1 MKLKKAIVIGSGI
14 GGIATALRLKS
25 MNYDVTVF
33 ENNNFP
39 GGKLTSFNLGPY
51 RFDAGPSLLTM
62 PHFIDELFVLFDENP
77 RDYFNYK
84 KKEISCKYFWDD
96 GVMLN
101 AYSEKSKFI
110 NEINKTLGVNKSIV
124 SAYLLKAKRKYDLT
138 KTMFLEQSLHKLKTY
153 FSKDLLIGI
162 FNVFSFQINKTL
174 NQVNVSELKEPHLVQ
189 LFNRFATYN
198 GSSPYKTPG
207 MMTLVQHLEQEYGT
221 YVSDKGM
228 NNITKS
234 LYDLAVRQGVKFKFE
249 NFVSKILVNNKKA
262 VGVMVGEK
270 SYNSDIVVSN
280 MDIVPTYRSLL
291 KNHYHPK
298 KTLNQERSSSAL
310 IFYWGIK
317 KEFKNLDLHNI
328 FFSKDYKK
336 EFQSIFEDNTIS
348 TDPTV
353 YVNITSKDVK
363 GDAPNNHENWFVMI
377 NSPNDSGQ
385 DWDSMIND
393 VKSNVLKKINKL
405 LNINLEDFIEY
416 EKIYT
421 PRTIQANT
429 QSYMGSLYGS
439 SSNNLMSAF
448 LRHPNFSK
456 EILNLYFCGGS
467 VHPGGGIPLCL
478 LSAKIV
484 SQLIKK

>member
-1 MKLKKAIVIGSGI
+1 MKKAIVIGSGI

-39 GGKLTSFNLGPY
+39 GGKLTSFDLGPY

-62 PHFIDELFVLFDENP
+62 PHFIDELFVLFNENP
-77 RDYFNYK
+77 RDHFNYK

-96 GVMLN
+96 GVKLN

-110 NEINKTLGVNKSIV
+110 NEI
-124 SAYLLKAKRKYDLT
+124 
-138 KTMFLEQSLHKLKTY
+138 
-153 FSKDLLIGI
+153 
-162 FNVFSFQINKTL
+162 
-174 NQVNVSELKEPHLVQ
+174 
-189 LFNRFATYN
+189 NRFATYN

-234 LYDLAVRQGVKFKFE
+234 LYDLATRQGVKFKFE
-249 NFVSKILVNNKKA
+249 SYVSKILVNNKKA

-270 SYNSDIVVSN
+270 SYNSEIVVSN
-280 MDIVPTYRSLL
+280 MDIVPTYRNLL
-291 KNHYHPK
+291 KNHYQPE

-328 FFSKDYKK
+328 FFSTDYKK

-348 TDPTV
+348 SDPTV

-363 GDAPNNHENWFVMI
+363 GDAPDNCENWFVMI

-385 DWDSMIND
+385 DWDSMIDD
-393 VKSNVLKKINKL
+393 VKSTILKKINKL
-405 LNINLEDFIEY
+405 LKINLEDFIEH
-416 EKIYT
+416 EKVYT
-421 PRTIQANT
+421 PKTIQANT
-429 QSYMGSLYGS
+429 QSHMGSLYGS

-448 LRHPNFSK
+448 LRHPNFSN

-484 SQLIKK
+484 SQLIKNK

>member
-1 MKLKKAIVIGSGI
+1 MKKAIIIGSGI
-14 GGIATALRLKS
+14 GGIATALRLRS

-33 ENNNFP
+33 ENNNYP
-39 GGKLTSFNLGPY
+39 GGKLASFDLGPY

-62 PHFIDELFVLFDENP
+62 PHFIDELFDLFNENP

-84 KKEISCKYFWDD
+84 KKDISCKYFWDD
-96 GVMLN
+96 GTKLN

-110 NEINKTLGVNKSIV
+110 NEINKVLGVKESTI
-124 SAYLLKAKRKYDLT
+124 STYLLNAKRKYDLT
-138 KTMFLEQSLHKLKTY
+138 KSMFLEQSLHKLKTY
-153 FSKDLLIGI
+153 LSKDLLIGLC
-162 FNVFSFQINKTL
+162 NVFSFQINKTL
-174 NQVNVSELKEPHLVQ
+174 NQVNELELKEPHLVQ

-234 LYDLAVRQGVKFKFE
+234 LYDLALRQGIDFKF
-249 NFVSKILVNNKKA
+249 NSFVSQILISGKRA
-262 VGVMVGEK
+262 IGVSVGEE
-270 SYNSDIVVSN
+270 SYSSDIVVSN
-280 MDIVPTYRSLL
+280 MDIVPTYRNLL
-291 KNHYHPK
+291 KNHYQPE
-298 KTLNQERSSSAL
+298 KTLSQERSSSAL
-310 IFYWGIK
+310 IFYWGIN

-328 FFSKDYKK
+328 FFSNDYKK
-336 EFQSIFEDNTIS
+336 EFQSIFEKKSIFS
-348 TDPTV
+348 DPTV
-353 YVNITSKDVK
+353 YINITSKDVK
-363 GDAPNNHENWFVMI
+363 GDAPDNCENWFVMI

-385 DWDSMIND
+385 DWDNMID
-393 VKSNVLKKINKL
+393 EVKNNILKKINRL
-405 LNINLEDFIEY
+405 LNIELEDYIEY
-416 EKIYT
+416 EKVYT
-421 PRTIQANT
+421 PKTIESNT

-448 LRHPNFSK
+448 LRHPNFSNK
-456 EILNLYFCGGS
+456 ILNLYFCGGS

-484 SQLIKK
+484 SQLIKNK

>member
-1 MKLKKAIVIGSGI
+1 MKKAIIIGSGI
-14 GGIATALRLKS
+14 GGIATALRLRS

-33 ENNNFP
+33 ENNNYP
-39 GGKLTSFNLGPY
+39 GGKLASFDLGPY

-62 PHFIDELFVLFDENP
+62 PHFIDELFVLFNENP

-84 KKEISCKYFWDD
+84 KKDISCKYFWDD
-96 GVMLN
+96 GTKLN

-110 NEINKTLGVNKSIV
+110 NEINKVLGVKESTV
-124 SAYLLKAKRKYDLT
+124 STYLLKAKRKYDLT
-138 KTMFLEQSLHKLKTY
+138 KSMFLEQSLHKLKTY
-153 FSKDLLIGI
+153 LSKDLLIGL

-174 NQVNVSELKEPHLVQ
+174 NQVNELELKEPHLVQ

-234 LYDLAVRQGVKFKFE
+234 LYDLALRQGIDFKF
-249 NFVSKILVNNKKA
+249 NSFVSQLLVSGKRA
-262 VGVMVGEK
+262 IGVSVGEE
-270 SYNSDIVVSN
+270 SYSSDIVVSN
-280 MDIVPTYRSLL
+280 MDIVPTYRNLL
-291 KNHYHPK
+291 KNHYQPE
-298 KTLNQERSSSAL
+298 KTLSQERSSSAL
-310 IFYWGIK
+310 IFYWGIN

-328 FFSKDYKK
+328 FFSNDYKK
-336 EFQSIFEDNTIS
+336 EFQSIFEKKSIFS
-348 TDPTV
+348 DPTV
-353 YVNITSKDVK
+353 YINITSKDVK
-363 GDAPNNHENWFVMI
+363 GDAPDNCENWFVMI

-385 DWDSMIND
+385 DWDNMID
-393 VKSNVLKKINKL
+393 EVKSNILKKINRL
-405 LNINLEDFIEY
+405 LNIDLEDYIEY
-416 EKIYT
+416 EKVYT
-421 PRTIQANT
+421 PKTIESNT

-448 LRHPNFSK
+448 LRHPNFSNK
-456 EILNLYFCGGS
+456 ILNLYFCGGS

-484 SQLIKK
+484 SQLIKNK

>member
-1 MKLKKAIVIGSGI
+1 MKKAIIIGSGI
-14 GGIATALRLKS
+14 GGIATALRLRS

-33 ENNNFP
+33 ENNNYP
-39 GGKLTSFNLGPY
+39 GGKLASFDLGPY

-62 PHFIDELFVLFDENP
+62 PHFIDELFDLFNENP

-84 KKEISCKYFWDD
+84 KKDISCRYFWDD
-96 GVMLN
+96 GTKLN

-110 NEINKTLGVNKSIV
+110 NEINKVLGVKESTV
-124 SAYLLKAKRKYDLT
+124 STYLLKAKKKYDLT
-138 KTMFLEQSLHKLKTY
+138 KRMFLEQSLHKLKTY
-153 FSKDLLIGI
+153 LSKDLLIGLC
-162 FNVFSFQINKTL
+162 NVFSFQINKTL
-174 NQVNVSELKEPHLVQ
+174 NQVNELELKEPHLVQ

-234 LYDLAVRQGVKFKFE
+234 LYDLALRQGIDFKF
-249 NFVSKILVNNKKA
+249 NSFVSQILVSGKRA
-262 VGVMVGEK
+262 IGVSVGEE
-270 SYNSDIVVSN
+270 SYSSDIVVSN
-280 MDIVPTYRSLL
+280 MDIVPTYRNLL
-291 KNHYHPK
+291 KNHYQPE
-298 KTLNQERSSSAL
+298 KTLSQERSSSAL
-310 IFYWGIK
+310 IFYWGIN

-328 FFSKDYKK
+328 FFSNDYKK
-336 EFQSIFEDNTIS
+336 EFQSIFEKKSIFS
-348 TDPTV
+348 DPTV
-353 YVNITSKDVK
+353 YINITSKDVK
-363 GDAPNNHENWFVMI
+363 GDAPDNCENWFVMI

-385 DWDSMIND
+385 DWDNMID
-393 VKSNVLKKINKL
+393 EVKSNILKKINRL
-405 LNINLEDFIEY
+405 LNIDLEDYIEY
-416 EKIYT
+416 EKVYT
-421 PRTIQANT
+421 PKTIESNT

-448 LRHPNFSK
+448 LRHPNFSNK
-456 EILNLYFCGGS
+456 ILNLYFCGGS

-484 SQLIKK
+484 SQLIKNK

>member
-1 MKLKKAIVIGSGI
+1 MKKAIVIGSGI

-39 GGKLTSFNLGPY
+39 GGKLTSFDLGPY

-62 PHFIDELFVLFDENP
+62 PHFIDELFVLFNENP
-77 RDYFNYK
+77 RDHFNYK

-96 GVMLN
+96 GVKLN

-110 NEINKTLGVNKSIV
+110 NEINQTLGVKESIV
-124 SAYLLKAKRKYDLT
+124 STYLLKAKRKYDLT
-138 KTMFLEQSLHKLKTY
+138 KSMFLEQSLHKLKTY
-153 FSKDLLIGI
+153 FSKDLLIGL

-174 NQVNVSELKEPHLVQ
+174 NQVNESELKEPHLVQ

-234 LYDLAVRQGVKFKFE
+234 LYDLAIRQGVKFKFE
-249 NFVSKILVNNKKA
+249 SYVSKILVNNKKA

-270 SYNSDIVVSN
+270 SYNSEIVVSN

-348 TDPTV
+348 SDPTV

-363 GDAPNNHENWFVMI
+363 GDAPDNCENWFVMI

-405 LNINLEDFIEY
+405 LNINLEDFIEH

-421 PRTIQANT
+421 PKTIQANT

-448 LRHPNFSK
+448 LRHPNFSN

-484 SQLIKK
+484 SQLIKNK

>member
-1 MKLKKAIVIGSGI
+1 MKKAIIIGSGI
-14 GGIATALRLKS
+14 GGIATALRLRS

-33 ENNNFP
+33 ENNNYP
-39 GGKLTSFNLGPY
+39 GGKLASFDLGPY

-62 PHFIDELFVLFDENP
+62 PHFIDELFDLFNENP

-84 KKEISCKYFWDD
+84 KKDISCRYFWDD
-96 GVMLN
+96 GTKLN

-110 NEINKTLGVNKSIV
+110 NEINKVLGVKESTV
-124 SAYLLKAKRKYDLT
+124 STYLLKAKKKYDLT
-138 KTMFLEQSLHKLKTY
+138 KRMFLEQSLHKLKTY
-153 FSKDLLIGI
+153 LSKDLLIGLC
-162 FNVFSFQINKTL
+162 NVFSFQINKTL
-174 NQVNVSELKEPHLVQ
+174 NQVNELELKEPHLVQ

-234 LYDLAVRQGVKFKFE
+234 LYDLALRQGIDFKF
-249 NFVSKILVNNKKA
+249 NSFVSQILVSGKRA
-262 VGVMVGEK
+262 IGVSVGEE
-270 SYNSDIVVSN
+270 SYSSDIVVSN
-280 MDIVPTYRSLL
+280 MDIVPTYRNLL
-291 KNHYHPK
+291 KNHYQPE
-298 KTLNQERSSSAL
+298 KTLSQERSSSAL
-310 IFYWGIK
+310 IFYWGIN

-328 FFSKDYKK
+328 FFSNDYKK
-336 EFQSIFEDNTIS
+336 EFQSIFEKKSIFS
-348 TDPTV
+348 DPTV
-353 YVNITSKDVK
+353 YINITSKDVK
-363 GDAPNNHENWFVMI
+363 GDAPDNCENWFVMI

-385 DWDSMIND
+385 DWDNMID
-393 VKSNVLKKINKL
+393 EVKNNILKKINRL
-405 LNINLEDFIEY
+405 LNIELEDYIEY
-416 EKIYT
+416 EKVYT
-421 PRTIQANT
+421 PKTIESNT

-448 LRHPNFSK
+448 LRHPNFSNK
-456 EILNLYFCGGS
+456 ILNLYFCGGS

-484 SQLIKK
+484 SQLIKNK

>member
-1 MKLKKAIVIGSGI
+1 MKKAIIIGSGI
-14 GGIATALRLKS
+14 GGIATALRLRS

-33 ENNNFP
+33 ENNNYP
-39 GGKLTSFNLGPY
+39 GGKLASFDLGPY

-62 PHFIDELFVLFDENP
+62 PHFIDELFDLFNENP

-84 KKEISCKYFWDD
+84 KKDISCRYFWDD
-96 GVMLN
+96 GTKLN

-110 NEINKTLGVNKSIV
+110 NEINKVLGVKESTI
-124 SAYLLKAKRKYDLT
+124 STYLLNAKRKYDLT
-138 KTMFLEQSLHKLKTY
+138 KSMFLEQSLHKLKTY
-153 FSKDLLIGI
+153 LSKDLLIGLS
-162 FNVFSFQINKTL
+162 NVFSFQINKTL
-174 NQVNVSELKEPHLVQ
+174 NQVNELELKEPHLVQ

-234 LYDLAVRQGVKFKFE
+234 LYDLALRQGIDFKF
-249 NFVSKILVNNKKA
+249 NSFVSQILVSGKRA
-262 VGVMVGEK
+262 IGVSVGEE
-270 SYNSDIVVSN
+270 SYSSDIVVSN
-280 MDIVPTYRSLL
+280 MDIVPTYRNLL
-291 KNHYHPK
+291 KNHYQPE
-298 KTLNQERSSSAL
+298 KTLSQERSSSAL
-310 IFYWGIK
+310 IFYWGIN

-328 FFSKDYKK
+328 FFSNDYKK
-336 EFQSIFEDNTIS
+336 EFQSIFEKKSIFS
-348 TDPTV
+348 DPTV
-353 YVNITSKDVK
+353 YINITSKDVK
-363 GDAPNNHENWFVMI
+363 GDAPDNCENWFVMI

-385 DWDSMIND
+385 DWDNMID
-393 VKSNVLKKINKL
+393 EVKSNILKKINRL
-405 LNINLEDFIEY
+405 LNIELEDYIEY
-416 EKIYT
+416 EKVYT
-421 PRTIQANT
+421 PKTIESNT

-448 LRHPNFSK
+448 LRHPNFSNK
-456 EILNLYFCGGS
+456 ILNLYFCGGS

-484 SQLIKK
+484 SQLIKNK

>member
-1 MKLKKAIVIGSGI
+1 
-14 GGIATALRLKS
+14 
-25 MNYDVTVF
+25 
-33 ENNNFP
+33 
-39 GGKLTSFNLGPY
+39 
-51 RFDAGPSLLTM
+51 
-62 PHFIDELFVLFDENP
+62 
-77 RDYFNYK
+77 
-84 KKEISCKYFWDD
+84 
-96 GVMLN
+96 
-101 AYSEKSKFI
+101 
-110 NEINKTLGVNKSIV
+110 
-124 SAYLLKAKRKYDLT
+124 
-138 KTMFLEQSLHKLKTY
+138 
-153 FSKDLLIGI
+153 
-162 FNVFSFQINKTL
+162 
-174 NQVNVSELKEPHLVQ
+174 
-189 LFNRFATYN
+189 
-198 GSSPYKTPG
+198 
-207 MMTLVQHLEQEYGT
+207 
-221 YVSDKGM
+221 SDKGM

-270 SYNSDIVVSN
+270 SYNSEIVVSN

-456 EILNLYFCGGS
+456 DILNLYFCGGS

-484 SQLIKK
+484 SQLIKN

>member
-1 MKLKKAIVIGSGI
+1 MKKAIIIGSGI
-14 GGIATALRLKS
+14 GGIATALRLRS

-33 ENNNFP
+33 ENNNYP
-39 GGKLTSFNLGPY
+39 GGKLASFDLGPY

-62 PHFIDELFVLFDENP
+62 PHFIDELFDLFNENP

-84 KKEISCKYFWDD
+84 KKDISCKYFWDD
-96 GVMLN
+96 GTKLN

-110 NEINKTLGVNKSIV
+110 NEINKVLGVKESTI
-124 SAYLLKAKRKYDLT
+124 STYLLNAKRKYDLT
-138 KTMFLEQSLHKLKTY
+138 KSMFLEQSLHKLKTY
-153 FSKDLLIGI
+153 LSKDLLIGLC
-162 FNVFSFQINKTL
+162 NVFSFQINKTL
-174 NQVNVSELKEPHLVQ
+174 NQVNELELKEPHLVQ

-234 LYDLAVRQGVKFKFE
+234 LYDLALRQGIDFKF
-249 NFVSKILVNNKKA
+249 NSFVSQILVSGKRA
-262 VGVMVGEK
+262 IGVSVGEE
-270 SYNSDIVVSN
+270 SYSSDIVVSN
-280 MDIVPTYRSLL
+280 MDIVPTYRNLL
-291 KNHYHPK
+291 KNHYQPE
-298 KTLNQERSSSAL
+298 KTLSQERSSSAL
-310 IFYWGIK
+310 IFYWGIN

-328 FFSKDYKK
+328 FFSNDYKK
-336 EFQSIFEDNTIS
+336 EFQSIFEKKSIFS
-348 TDPTV
+348 DPTV
-353 YVNITSKDVK
+353 YINITSKDVK
-363 GDAPNNHENWFVMI
+363 GDAPDNCENWFVMI

-385 DWDSMIND
+385 DWDNMID
-393 VKSNVLKKINKL
+393 EVKSNILKKINRL
-405 LNINLEDFIEY
+405 LNIELEDYIEY
-416 EKIYT
+416 EKVYT
-421 PRTIQANT
+421 PKTIESNT

-448 LRHPNFSK
+448 LRHPNFSNK
-456 EILNLYFCGGS
+456 ILNLYFCGGS

-484 SQLIKK
+484 SQLIKNK

>member
-1 MKLKKAIVIGSGI
+1 MKKAIIIGSGI
-14 GGIATALRLKS
+14 GGIATALRLRS

-33 ENNNFP
+33 ENNNYP
-39 GGKLTSFNLGPY
+39 GGKLASFDLGPY

-62 PHFIDELFVLFDENP
+62 PHFIDELFDLFNENP

-84 KKEISCKYFWDD
+84 KKDISCRYFWDD
-96 GVMLN
+96 GTKLN

-110 NEINKTLGVNKSIV
+110 NEINKVLGVKESTI
-124 SAYLLKAKRKYDLT
+124 STYLFNAKRKYDLT
-138 KTMFLEQSLHKLKTY
+138 KSMFLEQSLHKLKTY
-153 FSKDLLIGI
+153 LSKDLLIGLC
-162 FNVFSFQINKTL
+162 NVFSFQINKTL
-174 NQVNVSELKEPHLVQ
+174 NQVNELELKEPHLVQ

-234 LYDLAVRQGVKFKFE
+234 LYDLALRQGIDFKF
-249 NFVSKILVNNKKA
+249 NSFVSQILVSGKRA
-262 VGVMVGEK
+262 IGVSVGEE
-270 SYNSDIVVSN
+270 SYSSDIVVSN
-280 MDIVPTYRSLL
+280 MDIVPTYRNLL
-291 KNHYHPK
+291 KNHYQPE
-298 KTLNQERSSSAL
+298 KTLSQERSSSAL
-310 IFYWGIK
+310 IFYWGIN

-328 FFSKDYKK
+328 FFSNDYKK
-336 EFQSIFEDNTIS
+336 EFQSIFEKKSIFS
-348 TDPTV
+348 DPTV
-353 YVNITSKDVK
+353 YINITSKDVK
-363 GDAPNNHENWFVMI
+363 GDAPDNCENWFVMI

-385 DWDSMIND
+385 DWDNMID
-393 VKSNVLKKINKL
+393 EVKNNILKKINRL
-405 LNINLEDFIEY
+405 LNIELEDYIEY
-416 EKIYT
+416 EKVYT
-421 PRTIQANT
+421 PKTIESNT

-448 LRHPNFSK
+448 LRHPNFSNK
-456 EILNLYFCGGS
+456 ILNLYFCGGS

-484 SQLIKK
+484 SQLIKNK

>member
-1 MKLKKAIVIGSGI
+1 MKKAIIIGSGI
-14 GGIATALRLKS
+14 GGIATALRLRS

-33 ENNNFP
+33 ENNNYP
-39 GGKLTSFNLGPY
+39 GGKLASFDLGPY

-62 PHFIDELFVLFDENP
+62 PHFIDELFVLFNENP

-84 KKEISCKYFWDD
+84 KKDISCKYFWDD
-96 GVMLN
+96 GTKLN

-110 NEINKTLGVNKSIV
+110 NEINKVLGVKESTV
-124 SAYLLKAKRKYDLT
+124 STYLLKAKKKYDLT
-138 KTMFLEQSLHKLKTY
+138 KSMFLEQSLHKLKTY
-153 FSKDLLIGI
+153 LSKDLLIGL

-174 NQVNVSELKEPHLVQ
+174 NQVNELELKEPHLVQ

-234 LYDLAVRQGVKFKFE
+234 LYDLALRQGIDFKF
-249 NFVSKILVNNKKA
+249 NSFVSQILVSGKRA
-262 VGVMVGEK
+262 IGVSVGEE
-270 SYNSDIVVSN
+270 SYSSDIVVSN
-280 MDIVPTYRSLL
+280 MDIVPTYRNLL
-291 KNHYHPK
+291 KNHYQPE
-298 KTLNQERSSSAL
+298 KTLSQERSSSAL
-310 IFYWGIK
+310 IFYWGIN

-328 FFSKDYKK
+328 FFSNDYKK
-336 EFQSIFEDNTIS
+336 EFQSIFEKKSIFS
-348 TDPTV
+348 DPTV
-353 YVNITSKDVK
+353 YINITSKDVK
-363 GDAPNNHENWFVMI
+363 GDAPDNCENWFVMI

-385 DWDSMIND
+385 DWDNMID
-393 VKSNVLKKINKL
+393 EVKSNILKKINRL
-405 LNINLEDFIEY
+405 LNIDLEDYIEY
-416 EKIYT
+416 EKVYT
-421 PRTIQANT
+421 PKTIESNT

-448 LRHPNFSK
+448 LRHPNFSNK
-456 EILNLYFCGGS
+456 ILNLYFCGGS

-484 SQLIKK
+484 SQLIKNK

>member
-1 MKLKKAIVIGSGI
+1 MKKAIIIGSGI
-14 GGIATALRLKS
+14 GGIATALRLRS

-33 ENNNFP
+33 ENNNYP
-39 GGKLTSFNLGPY
+39 GGKLASFDLGPY

-62 PHFIDELFVLFDENP
+62 PHFIDELFDLFNENP

-84 KKEISCKYFWDD
+84 KKDISCRYFWDD
-96 GVMLN
+96 GTKLN

-110 NEINKTLGVNKSIV
+110 NEINKVLGVKESTI
-124 SAYLLKAKRKYDLT
+124 STYLLNAKRKYDLT
-138 KTMFLEQSLHKLKTY
+138 KSMFLEQSLHKLKTY
-153 FSKDLLIGI
+153 LSKDLLIGLS
-162 FNVFSFQINKTL
+162 NVFSFQINKTL
-174 NQVNVSELKEPHLVQ
+174 NQVNELELKEPHLVQ

-234 LYDLAVRQGVKFKFE
+234 LYDLALRQGIDFKF
-249 NFVSKILVNNKKA
+249 NSFVSQILVSGKRA
-262 VGVMVGEK
+262 IGVSVGEE
-270 SYNSDIVVSN
+270 SYSSDIVVSN
-280 MDIVPTYRSLL
+280 MDIVPTYRNLL
-291 KNHYHPK
+291 KNHYQPE
-298 KTLNQERSSSAL
+298 KTLSQERSSSAL
-310 IFYWGIK
+310 IFYWGIN

-328 FFSKDYKK
+328 FFSNDYKK
-336 EFQSIFEDNTIS
+336 EFQSIFEKKSIFS
-348 TDPTV
+348 DPTV
-353 YVNITSKDVK
+353 YINITSKDVK
-363 GDAPNNHENWFVMI
+363 GDAPDNCENWFVMI

-385 DWDSMIND
+385 DWDNMID
-393 VKSNVLKKINKL
+393 EVKNNILKKINRL
-405 LNINLEDFIEY
+405 LNIELEDYIEY
-416 EKIYT
+416 EKVYT
-421 PRTIQANT
+421 PKTIESNT

-448 LRHPNFSK
+448 LRHPNFSNK
-456 EILNLYFCGGS
+456 ILNLYFCGGS

-484 SQLIKK
+484 SQLIKNK

>member
-1 MKLKKAIVIGSGI
+1 MKKAIIIGSGI
-14 GGIATALRLKS
+14 GGIATALRLRS

-33 ENNNFP
+33 ENNNYP
-39 GGKLTSFNLGPY
+39 GGKLASFDLGPY

-62 PHFIDELFVLFDENP
+62 PHFIDELFDLFNENP

-84 KKEISCKYFWDD
+84 KKDISCKYFWDD
-96 GVMLN
+96 GTKLN

-110 NEINKTLGVNKSIV
+110 NEINKVLGVKESTI
-124 SAYLLKAKRKYDLT
+124 STYLLNAKRKYDLT
-138 KTMFLEQSLHKLKTY
+138 KSMFLEQSLHKLKTY
-153 FSKDLLIGI
+153 LSKDLLIGLC
-162 FNVFSFQINKTL
+162 NVFSFQINKTL
-174 NQVNVSELKEPHLVQ
+174 NQVNELELKEPHLVQ

-234 LYDLAVRQGVKFKFE
+234 LYDLALRQGIDFKF
-249 NFVSKILVNNKKA
+249 NSFVSQILVSGKRA
-262 VGVMVGEK
+262 IGVSVGEE
-270 SYNSDIVVSN
+270 SYSSDIVVSN
-280 MDIVPTYRSLL
+280 MDIVPTYRNLL
-291 KNHYHPK
+291 KNYYQPE
-298 KTLNQERSSSAL
+298 KTLSQERSSSAL
-310 IFYWGIK
+310 IFYWGIN

-328 FFSKDYKK
+328 FFSNDYKK
-336 EFQSIFEDNTIS
+336 EFQSIFEKKSIFS
-348 TDPTV
+348 DPTV
-353 YVNITSKDVK
+353 YINITSKDVK
-363 GDAPNNHENWFVMI
+363 GDAPDNCENWFVMI

-385 DWDSMIND
+385 DWDNMID
-393 VKSNVLKKINKL
+393 EVKNNILKKINRL
-405 LNINLEDFIEY
+405 LNIELEDYIEY
-416 EKIYT
+416 EKVYT
-421 PRTIQANT
+421 PKTIESNT

-448 LRHPNFSK
+448 LRHPNFSNK
-456 EILNLYFCGGS
+456 ILNLYFCGGS

-484 SQLIKK
+484 SQLIKNK

>member
-1 MKLKKAIVIGSGI
+1 MKKAIIIGSGI
-14 GGIATALRLKS
+14 GGIATALRLRS

-33 ENNNFP
+33 ENNNYP
-39 GGKLTSFNLGPY
+39 GGKLASFDLGPY

-62 PHFIDELFVLFDENP
+62 PHFIDELFDLFNENP

-84 KKEISCKYFWDD
+84 KKDISCRYFWDD
-96 GVMLN
+96 GTKLN

-110 NEINKTLGVNKSIV
+110 NEINKVLGVKESTI
-124 SAYLLKAKRKYDLT
+124 STYLLNAKRKYDLT
-138 KTMFLEQSLHKLKTY
+138 KSMFLEQSLHKLKTY
-153 FSKDLLIGI
+153 LSKDLLIGLY
-162 FNVFSFQINKTL
+162 NVFSFQINKTL
-174 NQVNVSELKEPHLVQ
+174 NQVNELELKEPHLVQ

-234 LYDLAVRQGVKFKFE
+234 LYDLALRQGIDFKF
-249 NFVSKILVNNKKA
+249 NSFVSQILVSGKRA
-262 VGVMVGEK
+262 IGVSVGEE
-270 SYNSDIVVSN
+270 SYSSDIVVSN
-280 MDIVPTYRSLL
+280 MDIVPTYRNLL
-291 KNHYHPK
+291 KNHYQPE
-298 KTLNQERSSSAL
+298 KTLSQERSSSAL
-310 IFYWGIK
+310 IFYWGIN

-328 FFSKDYKK
+328 FFSNDYKK
-336 EFQSIFEDNTIS
+336 EFQSIFEKKSIFS
-348 TDPTV
+348 DPTV
-353 YVNITSKDVK
+353 YINITSKDVK
-363 GDAPNNHENWFVMI
+363 GDAPDNCENWFVMI

-385 DWDSMIND
+385 DWDNMID
-393 VKSNVLKKINKL
+393 EVKSNILKKINRL
-405 LNINLEDFIEY
+405 LNIELEDYIEY
-416 EKIYT
+416 EKVYT
-421 PRTIQANT
+421 PKTIESNT

-448 LRHPNFSK
+448 LRHPNFSNK
-456 EILNLYFCGGS
+456 ILNLYFCGGS

-484 SQLIKK
+484 SQLIKNK

>member
-1 MKLKKAIVIGSGI
+1 MKKAIIIGSGI
-14 GGIATALRLKS
+14 GGIATALRLRS
-25 MNYDVTVF
+25 MNYNVTVF
-33 ENNNFP
+33 ENNNYP
-39 GGKLTSFNLGPY
+39 GGKLASFDLGPY

-62 PHFIDELFVLFDENP
+62 PHFIDELFILFNENP

-84 KKEISCKYFWDD
+84 KKDISCKYFWDD
-96 GVMLN
+96 GTKLN

-110 NEINKTLGVNKSIV
+110 NEINKVLGVKESTV
-124 SAYLLKAKRKYDLT
+124 STYLLKAKRKYDLT
-138 KTMFLEQSLHKLKTY
+138 KSMFLEQSLHKLKTY
-153 FSKDLLIGI
+153 LSKDLLIGL

-174 NQVNVSELKEPHLVQ
+174 NQVNELELKEPHLVQ

-234 LYDLAVRQGVKFKFE
+234 LYDLALRQGIDFKF
-249 NFVSKILVNNKKA
+249 NSFVSQILISGKRA
-262 VGVMVGEK
+262 IGVSVGEE
-270 SYNSDIVVSN
+270 SYSSDIVVSN
-280 MDIVPTYRSLL
+280 MDIVPTYRNLL
-291 KNHYHPK
+291 KNHYQPE
-298 KTLNQERSSSAL
+298 KTLSQERSSSAL
-310 IFYWGIK
+310 IFYWGIN

-328 FFSKDYKK
+328 FFSNDYKK
-336 EFQSIFEDNTIS
+336 EFQSIFEKKSIFS
-348 TDPTV
+348 DPTV
-353 YVNITSKDVK
+353 YINITSKDVK
-363 GDAPNNHENWFVMI
+363 GDAPDNCENWFVMI

-385 DWDSMIND
+385 DWDNMIEE
-393 VKSNVLKKINKL
+393 VKSNILKKINRL
-405 LNINLEDFIEY
+405 LNIELEDYIEY
-416 EKIYT
+416 EKVYT
-421 PRTIQANT
+421 PKTIESNT

-448 LRHPNFSK
+448 LRHPNFSNK
-456 EILNLYFCGGS
+456 ILNLYFCGGS

-484 SQLIKK
+484 SQLIKNK

>member
-1 MKLKKAIVIGSGI
+1 MKKAIIIGSGI
-14 GGIATALRLKS
+14 GGIATALRLRS
-25 MNYDVTVF
+25 MNYNVTVF
-33 ENNNFP
+33 ENNNYP
-39 GGKLTSFNLGPY
+39 GGKLASFDLGPY

-62 PHFIDELFVLFDENP
+62 PHFIDELFILFNENP

-84 KKEISCKYFWDD
+84 KKDISCKYFWDD
-96 GVMLN
+96 GTKLN

-110 NEINKTLGVNKSIV
+110 NEINKVLGVKESTV
-124 SAYLLKAKRKYDLT
+124 STYLLKAKKKYDLT
-138 KTMFLEQSLHKLKTY
+138 KSMFLEQSLHKLKTY
-153 FSKDLLIGI
+153 LSKDLLIGL

-174 NQVNVSELKEPHLVQ
+174 NQVNELELKEPHLVQ

-234 LYDLAVRQGVKFKFE
+234 LYDLALRQGIDFKF
-249 NFVSKILVNNKKA
+249 NSFVSQILVSGKRA
-262 VGVMVGEK
+262 IGVSVGEE
-270 SYNSDIVVSN
+270 SYSSDIVVSN
-280 MDIVPTYRSLL
+280 MDIVPTYRNLL
-291 KNHYHPK
+291 KNHYQPE
-298 KTLNQERSSSAL
+298 KTLSQERSSSAL
-310 IFYWGIK
+310 IFYWGIN

-328 FFSKDYKK
+328 FFSNDYKK
-336 EFQSIFEDNTIS
+336 EFQSIFEKKSIFS
-348 TDPTV
+348 DPTV
-353 YVNITSKDVK
+353 YINITSKDVK
-363 GDAPNNHENWFVMI
+363 GDAPDNCENWFVMI

-385 DWDSMIND
+385 DWDNMIEE
-393 VKSNVLKKINKL
+393 VKSNILKKINRL
-405 LNINLEDFIEY
+405 LNIELEDYIEY
-416 EKIYT
+416 EKVYT
-421 PRTIQANT
+421 PKTIESNT

-448 LRHPNFSK
+448 LRHPNFSNK
-456 EILNLYFCGGS
+456 ILNLYFCGGS

-484 SQLIKK
+484 SQLIKNK

>member
-1 MKLKKAIVIGSGI
+1 MKKAIIIGSGI
-14 GGIATALRLKS
+14 GGIATALRLRS

-33 ENNNFP
+33 ENNNYP
-39 GGKLTSFNLGPY
+39 GGKLASFDLGPY

-62 PHFIDELFVLFDENP
+62 PHFIDELFDLFNENP

-84 KKEISCKYFWDD
+84 KKDISCKYFWDD
-96 GVMLN
+96 GTKLN

-110 NEINKTLGVNKSIV
+110 NEINKVLGVKESTI
-124 SAYLLKAKRKYDLT
+124 STYLLNAKRKYDLT
-138 KTMFLEQSLHKLKTY
+138 KSMFLEQSLHKLKTY
-153 FSKDLLIGI
+153 LSKDLLIGLY
-162 FNVFSFQINKTL
+162 NVFSFQINKTL
-174 NQVNVSELKEPHLVQ
+174 NQVNELELKEPHLVQ

-234 LYDLAVRQGVKFKFE
+234 LYDLALRQGIDFKF
-249 NFVSKILVNNKKA
+249 NSFVSQILISGKRA
-262 VGVMVGEK
+262 IGVSVGEE
-270 SYNSDIVVSN
+270 SYCSDIVVSN
-280 MDIVPTYRSLL
+280 MDIVPTYRNLL
-291 KNHYHPK
+291 KNHYQPE
-298 KTLNQERSSSAL
+298 KTLSQERSSSAL
-310 IFYWGIK
+310 IFYWGIN

-328 FFSKDYKK
+328 FFSNDYKK
-336 EFQSIFEDNTIS
+336 EFQSIFEKKSIFS
-348 TDPTV
+348 DPTV
-353 YVNITSKDVK
+353 YINITSKDVK
-363 GDAPNNHENWFVMI
+363 GDAPDNCENWFVMI

-385 DWDSMIND
+385 DWDNMID
-393 VKSNVLKKINKL
+393 EVKSNILKKINRL
-405 LNINLEDFIEY
+405 LNIDLEDYIEY
-416 EKIYT
+416 EKVYT
-421 PRTIQANT
+421 PKTIESNT

-448 LRHPNFSK
+448 LRHPNFSNK
-456 EILNLYFCGGS
+456 ILNLYFCGGS

-484 SQLIKK
+484 SQLIKNK

>member
-1 MKLKKAIVIGSGI
+1 MKKAIIIGSGI
-14 GGIATALRLKS
+14 GGIATALRLRS

-33 ENNNFP
+33 ENNNYP
-39 GGKLTSFNLGPY
+39 GGKLASFDLGPY

-62 PHFIDELFVLFDENP
+62 PHFIDELFDLFNENP

-84 KKEISCKYFWDD
+84 KKDISCRYFWDD
-96 GVMLN
+96 GTKLN

-110 NEINKTLGVNKSIV
+110 NEINKVLGVKESTI
-124 SAYLLKAKRKYDLT
+124 STYLLNAKRKYDLT
-138 KTMFLEQSLHKLKTY
+138 KSMFLEQSLHKLKTY
-153 FSKDLLIGI
+153 LSKDLLIGLC
-162 FNVFSFQINKTL
+162 NVFSFQINKTL
-174 NQVNVSELKEPHLVQ
+174 NQVNELELKEPHLVQ

-234 LYDLAVRQGVKFKFE
+234 LYDLALRQGIDFKF
-249 NFVSKILVNNKKA
+249 NSFVSQILVSGKRA
-262 VGVMVGEK
+262 IGVSVGEE
-270 SYNSDIVVSN
+270 SYSSDIVVSN
-280 MDIVPTYRSLL
+280 MDIVPTYRNLL
-291 KNHYHPK
+291 KNYYQPE
-298 KTLNQERSSSAL
+298 KTLSQERSSSAL
-310 IFYWGIK
+310 IFYWGIN

-328 FFSKDYKK
+328 FFSNDYKK
-336 EFQSIFEDNTIS
+336 EFQSIFEKKSIFS
-348 TDPTV
+348 DPTV
-353 YVNITSKDVK
+353 YINITSKDVK
-363 GDAPNNHENWFVMI
+363 GDAPDNCENWFVMI

-385 DWDSMIND
+385 DWDNMID
-393 VKSNVLKKINKL
+393 EVKSNILKKINRL
-405 LNINLEDFIEY
+405 LNIDLEDYIEY
-416 EKIYT
+416 EKVYT
-421 PRTIQANT
+421 PKTIESNT

-448 LRHPNFSK
+448 LRHPNFSN
-456 EILNLYFCGGS
+456 ETLNLYFCGGS

-484 SQLIKK
+484 SQLIKNK

>member
-1 MKLKKAIVIGSGI
+1 LKKAIIIGSGI
-14 GGIATALRLKS
+14 GGIATALRLRS

-33 ENNNFP
+33 ENNNYP
-39 GGKLTSFNLGPY
+39 GGKLASFDLGPY

-62 PHFIDELFVLFDENP
+62 PHFIDELFDLFNENP

-84 KKEISCKYFWDD
+84 KKDISCRYFWDD
-96 GVMLN
+96 GTKLN

-110 NEINKTLGVNKSIV
+110 NEINKVLGVKESTI
-124 SAYLLKAKRKYDLT
+124 STYLLNAKRKYDLT
-138 KTMFLEQSLHKLKTY
+138 KSMFLEQSLHKLKTY
-153 FSKDLLIGI
+153 LSKDLLIGLC
-162 FNVFSFQINKTL
+162 NVFSFQINKTL
-174 NQVNVSELKEPHLVQ
+174 NQVNELELKEPHLVQ

-234 LYDLAVRQGVKFKFE
+234 LYDLALRQGIDFKF
-249 NFVSKILVNNKKA
+249 NSFVSQILVSGKRA
-262 VGVMVGEK
+262 IGVSVGEE
-270 SYNSDIVVSN
+270 SYSSDIVVSN
-280 MDIVPTYRSLL
+280 MDIVPTYRNLL
-291 KNHYHPK
+291 KNYYQPE
-298 KTLNQERSSSAL
+298 KTLSQERSSSAL
-310 IFYWGIK
+310 IFYWGIN

-328 FFSKDYKK
+328 FFSNDYKK
-336 EFQSIFEDNTIS
+336 EFQSIFEKKSIFS
-348 TDPTV
+348 DPTV
-353 YVNITSKDVK
+353 YINITSKDVK
-363 GDAPNNHENWFVMI
+363 GDAPDNCENWFVMI

-385 DWDSMIND
+385 DWDNMID
-393 VKSNVLKKINKL
+393 EVKNNILKKINRL
-405 LNINLEDFIEY
+405 LNIELEDYIEY
-416 EKIYT
+416 EKVYT
-421 PRTIQANT
+421 PKTIESNT

-448 LRHPNFSK
+448 LRHPNFSNK
-456 EILNLYFCGGS
+456 ILNLYFCGGS

-484 SQLIKK
+484 SQLIKNK

>member
-1 MKLKKAIVIGSGI
+1 MKKAIIIGSGI
-14 GGIATALRLKS
+14 GGIATALRLRS

-33 ENNNFP
+33 ENNNYP
-39 GGKLTSFNLGPY
+39 GGKLASFDLGPY

-62 PHFIDELFVLFDENP
+62 PHFIDELFVLFNENP

-84 KKEISCKYFWDD
+84 KKDISCKYFWDD
-96 GVMLN
+96 GTKLN

-110 NEINKTLGVNKSIV
+110 NEINKVLGVNESTV
-124 SAYLLKAKRKYDLT
+124 STYLLNAKRKYDLT
-138 KTMFLEQSLHKLKTY
+138 KSMFLEQSLHKLKTY
-153 FSKDLLIGI
+153 LSKDLLIGLC
-162 FNVFSFQINKTL
+162 NVFSFQINKTL
-174 NQVNVSELKEPHLVQ
+174 NQVNELELKEPHLVQ

-234 LYDLAVRQGVKFKFE
+234 LYDLALRQGIDFKF
-249 NFVSKILVNNKKA
+249 NSFVSQILVSGKRA
-262 VGVMVGEK
+262 IGVSVGEE
-270 SYNSDIVVSN
+270 SYSSDIVVSN
-280 MDIVPTYRSLL
+280 MDIVPTYRNLL
-291 KNHYHPK
+291 KNHYQPE
-298 KTLNQERSSSAL
+298 KTLSQERSSSAL
-310 IFYWGIK
+310 IFYWGIN

-328 FFSKDYKK
+328 FFSNDYKK
-336 EFQSIFEDNTIS
+336 EFQSIFEKKTIFS
-348 TDPTV
+348 DPTV
-353 YVNITSKDVK
+353 YINITSKDVK
-363 GDAPNNHENWFVMI
+363 GDAPDNCENWFVMI

-385 DWDSMIND
+385 DWDNMID
-393 VKSNVLKKINKL
+393 EVKSNILKKINRL
-405 LNINLEDFIEY
+405 LNIDLEDYIEY
-416 EKIYT
+416 EKVYT
-421 PRTIQANT
+421 PKTIESNT

-448 LRHPNFSK
+448 LRHPNFSNK
-456 EILNLYFCGGS
+456 ILNLYFCGGS

-484 SQLIKK
+484 SQLIKNK

>member
-1 MKLKKAIVIGSGI
+1 MKKAIIIGSGI
-14 GGIATALRLKS
+14 GGIATALRLRS

-33 ENNNFP
+33 ENNNYP
-39 GGKLTSFNLGPY
+39 GGKLASFDLGPY

-62 PHFIDELFVLFDENP
+62 PHFIDELFDLFNENP

-84 KKEISCKYFWDD
+84 KKDISCRYFWDD
-96 GVMLN
+96 GTKLN

-110 NEINKTLGVNKSIV
+110 NEINKVLGVKESTI
-124 SAYLLKAKRKYDLT
+124 STYLLNAKRKYDLT
-138 KTMFLEQSLHKLKTY
+138 KSMFLEQSLHKLKTY
-153 FSKDLLIGI
+153 LSKDLLIGLS
-162 FNVFSFQINKTL
+162 NVFSFQINKTL
-174 NQVNVSELKEPHLVQ
+174 NQVNELELKEPHLVQ

-234 LYDLAVRQGVKFKFE
+234 LYDLALRQGIDFKF
-249 NFVSKILVNNKKA
+249 NSFVSQILVSGKRA
-262 VGVMVGEK
+262 IGVSVGEE
-270 SYNSDIVVSN
+270 SYSSDIVVSN
-280 MDIVPTYRSLL
+280 MDIVPTYRNLL
-291 KNHYHPK
+291 KNYYQPE
-298 KTLNQERSSSAL
+298 KTLSQERSSSAL
-310 IFYWGIK
+310 IFYWGIN

-328 FFSKDYKK
+328 FFSNDYKK
-336 EFQSIFEDNTIS
+336 EFQSIFEKKSIFS
-348 TDPTV
+348 DPTV
-353 YVNITSKDVK
+353 YINITSKDVK
-363 GDAPNNHENWFVMI
+363 GDAPDNCENWFVMI

-385 DWDSMIND
+385 DWDNMID
-393 VKSNVLKKINKL
+393 EVKSNILKKINRL
-405 LNINLEDFIEY
+405 LNIDLEDYIEY
-416 EKIYT
+416 EKVYT
-421 PRTIQANT
+421 PKTIESNT

-448 LRHPNFSK
+448 LRHPNFSNK
-456 EILNLYFCGGS
+456 ILNLYFCGGS

-484 SQLIKK
+484 SQLIKNK

>member
-1 MKLKKAIVIGSGI
+1 MKKAIIIGSGI
-14 GGIATALRLKS
+14 GGIATALRLRS
-25 MNYDVTVF
+25 MNYNVTVF
-33 ENNNFP
+33 ENNNYP
-39 GGKLTSFNLGPY
+39 GGKLASFDLGPY

-62 PHFIDELFVLFDENP
+62 PHFIDELFILFNENP

-84 KKEISCKYFWDD
+84 KKDISCKYFWDD
-96 GVMLN
+96 GTKLN

-110 NEINKTLGVNKSIV
+110 NEINKVLGVKESTV
-124 SAYLLKAKRKYDLT
+124 STYLLKAKKKYDLT
-138 KTMFLEQSLHKLKTY
+138 KGMFLEQSLHKLKTY
-153 FSKDLLIGI
+153 LSKDLLIGL

-174 NQVNVSELKEPHLVQ
+174 NQVNELELKEPHLVQ

-234 LYDLAVRQGVKFKFE
+234 LYDLALRQGIDFKF
-249 NFVSKILVNNKKA
+249 NSFVSQILVSGKRA
-262 VGVMVGEK
+262 IGVSVGEE
-270 SYNSDIVVSN
+270 SYSSDIVVSN
-280 MDIVPTYRSLL
+280 MDIVPTYRNLL
-291 KNHYHPK
+291 KNHYQPE
-298 KTLNQERSSSAL
+298 KTLSQERSSSAL
-310 IFYWGIK
+310 IFYWGIN

-328 FFSKDYKK
+328 FFSNDYKK
-336 EFQSIFEDNTIS
+336 EFQSIFEKKSIFS
-348 TDPTV
+348 DPTV
-353 YVNITSKDVK
+353 YINITSKDVK
-363 GDAPNNHENWFVMI
+363 GDAPDNCENWFVMI

-385 DWDSMIND
+385 DWDNMIEE
-393 VKSNVLKKINKL
+393 VKSNILKKINRL
-405 LNINLEDFIEY
+405 LNIELEDYIEY
-416 EKIYT
+416 EKVYT
-421 PRTIQANT
+421 PKTIESNT

-448 LRHPNFSK
+448 LRHPNFSNK
-456 EILNLYFCGGS
+456 ILNLYFCGGS

-484 SQLIKK
+484 SQIIKNK

>member
-1 MKLKKAIVIGSGI
+1 MKKAIIIGSGI
-14 GGIATALRLKS
+14 GGIATALRLRS

-33 ENNNFP
+33 ENNNYP
-39 GGKLTSFNLGPY
+39 GGKLASFDLGPY

-62 PHFIDELFVLFDENP
+62 PHFIDELFDLFNENP

-84 KKEISCKYFWDD
+84 KKDISCKYFWDD
-96 GVMLN
+96 GTKLN

-110 NEINKTLGVNKSIV
+110 NEINKVLGVKESTV
-124 SAYLLKAKRKYDLT
+124 STYLLKAKKKYDLT
-138 KTMFLEQSLHKLKTY
+138 KRMFLEQSLHKLKTY
-153 FSKDLLIGI
+153 LSKDLLIGLC
-162 FNVFSFQINKTL
+162 NVFSFQINKTL
-174 NQVNVSELKEPHLVQ
+174 NQVNELELKEPHLVQ

-234 LYDLAVRQGVKFKFE
+234 LYDLALRQGIDFKF
-249 NFVSKILVNNKKA
+249 NSFVSQILVSGKRA
-262 VGVMVGEK
+262 IGVSVGEE
-270 SYNSDIVVSN
+270 SYSSDIVVSN
-280 MDIVPTYRSLL
+280 MDIVPTYRNLL
-291 KNHYHPK
+291 KNHYQPE
-298 KTLNQERSSSAL
+298 KTLSQERSSSAL
-310 IFYWGIK
+310 IFYWGIN

-328 FFSKDYKK
+328 FFSNDYKK
-336 EFQSIFEDNTIS
+336 EFQSIFEKKSIFS
-348 TDPTV
+348 DPTV
-353 YVNITSKDVK
+353 YINITSKDVK
-363 GDAPNNHENWFVMI
+363 GDAPDNCENWFVMI

-385 DWDSMIND
+385 DWDNMID
-393 VKSNVLKKINKL
+393 EVKSNILKKINRL
-405 LNINLEDFIEY
+405 LNIELEDYIEY
-416 EKIYT
+416 EKVYT
-421 PRTIQANT
+421 PKTIESNT

-448 LRHPNFSK
+448 LRHPNFSNK
-456 EILNLYFCGGS
+456 ILNLYFCGGS

-484 SQLIKK
+484 SQLIKNK

>member
-1 MKLKKAIVIGSGI
+1 MKKAIIIGSGI
-14 GGIATALRLKS
+14 GGIATALRLRS

-33 ENNNFP
+33 ENNNYP
-39 GGKLTSFNLGPY
+39 GGKLASFDLGPY

-62 PHFIDELFVLFDENP
+62 PHFIDELFVLFNENP

-84 KKEISCKYFWDD
+84 KKDISCKYFWDD
-96 GVMLN
+96 GTKLN

-110 NEINKTLGVNKSIV
+110 NEINKVLGVKESTV
-124 SAYLLKAKRKYDLT
+124 STYLLKAKRKYDLT
-138 KTMFLEQSLHKLKTY
+138 KSMFLEQSLHKLKTY
-153 FSKDLLIGI
+153 LSKDLLIGLC
-162 FNVFSFQINKTL
+162 NVFSFQINKTL
-174 NQVNVSELKEPHLVQ
+174 NQVNELELKEPHLVQ

-234 LYDLAVRQGVKFKFE
+234 LYDLALRQGIDFKF
-249 NFVSKILVNNKKA
+249 NSFVSQILISGKRA
-262 VGVMVGEK
+262 IGVSVGEE
-270 SYNSDIVVSN
+270 SYSSDIVVSN
-280 MDIVPTYRSLL
+280 MDIVPTYRNLL
-291 KNHYHPK
+291 KNHYQPE

-310 IFYWGIK
+310 IFYWGIN
-317 KEFKNLDLHNI
+317 KEFKNLDLHNVL
-328 FFSKDYKK
+328 FSNDYKK
-336 EFQSIFEDNTIS
+336 EFQSIFEKKTIFS
-348 TDPTV
+348 DPTV
-353 YVNITSKDVK
+353 YINITSKDVK
-363 GDAPNNHENWFVMI
+363 GDAPDNCENWFVMI

-385 DWDSMIND
+385 DWDNMID
-393 VKSNVLKKINKL
+393 EVKSNILKKINRL
-405 LNINLEDFIEY
+405 LNIDLEDYIEY
-416 EKIYT
+416 EKVYT
-421 PRTIQANT
+421 PKTIESNT

-448 LRHPNFSK
+448 LRHPNFSN
-456 EILNLYFCGGS
+456 ETLNLYFCGGS

-484 SQLIKK
+484 SQLIKNK

>member
-1 MKLKKAIVIGSGI
+1 MKKAIIIGSGI
-14 GGIATALRLKS
+14 GGIATALRLRS

-33 ENNNFP
+33 ENNNYP
-39 GGKLTSFNLGPY
+39 GGKLASFDLGPY

-62 PHFIDELFVLFDENP
+62 PHFIDELFDLFNENP

-84 KKEISCKYFWDD
+84 KKDISCRYFWDD
-96 GVMLN
+96 GTKLN

-110 NEINKTLGVNKSIV
+110 NEINKVLGVKESTI
-124 SAYLLKAKRKYDLT
+124 STYLLNAKRKYDLT
-138 KTMFLEQSLHKLKTY
+138 KSMFLEQSLHKLKTY
-153 FSKDLLIGI
+153 LSKDLLIGLC
-162 FNVFSFQINKTL
+162 NVFSFQINKTL
-174 NQVNVSELKEPHLVQ
+174 NQVNELELKEPHLVQ

-234 LYDLAVRQGVKFKFE
+234 LYDLALRQGIDFKF
-249 NFVSKILVNNKKA
+249 NSFVSQILVSGKRA
-262 VGVMVGEK
+262 IGVSVGEE
-270 SYNSDIVVSN
+270 SYSSDIVVSN
-280 MDIVPTYRSLL
+280 MDIVPTYRNLL
-291 KNHYHPK
+291 KNHYQPE
-298 KTLNQERSSSAL
+298 KTLSQERSSSAL
-310 IFYWGIK
+310 IFYWGIN

-328 FFSKDYKK
+328 FFSNDYKK
-336 EFQSIFEDNTIS
+336 EFQSIFEKKSIFS
-348 TDPTV
+348 DPTV
-353 YVNITSKDVK
+353 YINITSKDVK
-363 GDAPNNHENWFVMI
+363 GDAPDNCENWFVMI

-385 DWDSMIND
+385 DWDNMID
-393 VKSNVLKKINKL
+393 EVKSNILKKINRL
-405 LNINLEDFIEY
+405 LNIDLEDYIEY
-416 EKIYT
+416 EKVYT
-421 PRTIQANT
+421 PKTIESTT

-448 LRHPNFSK
+448 LRHPNFSNK
-456 EILNLYFCGGS
+456 ILNLYFCGGS

-484 SQLIKK
+484 SQLIKNK

>member
-1 MKLKKAIVIGSGI
+1 MLDHRYLQCHTLLMSFLFCLTKIQGI
-14 GGIATALRLKS
+14 TLI
-25 MNYDVTVF
+25 
-33 ENNNFP
+33 
-39 GGKLTSFNLGPY
+39 
-51 RFDAGPSLLTM
+51 
-62 PHFIDELFVLFDENP
+62 I
-77 RDYFNYK
+77 K
-84 KKEISCKYFWDD
+84 KKRYPASIFGMTELQ
-96 GVMLN
+96 LN

-110 NEINKTLGVNKSIV
+110 NEINQTLGVKESIV
-124 SAYLLKAKRKYDLT
+124 STYLLKAKRKYDLT
-138 KTMFLEQSLHKLKTY
+138 KSMFLEQSLHKLKTY
-153 FSKDLLIGI
+153 FSKDLLIGL

-174 NQVNVSELKEPHLVQ
+174 NQVNESELKEPHLVQ

-234 LYDLAVRQGVKFKFE
+234 LYDLAIRQGVKFKFE
-249 NFVSKILVNNKKA
+249 SYVSKILVNNKKA

-270 SYNSDIVVSN
+270 SYNSEIVVSN
-280 MDIVPTYRSLL
+280 MDIVPTYRNLL
-291 KNHYHPK
+291 KNHYQPE

-348 TDPTV
+348 SDPTV

-363 GDAPNNHENWFVMI
+363 GDAPDNCENWFVMI

-385 DWDSMIND
+385 DWDSMIDD
-393 VKSNVLKKINKL
+393 VKSNILKKINKL
-405 LNINLEDFIEY
+405 LNINLEDFIEH

-421 PRTIQANT
+421 PKTIQANT

-448 LRHPNFSK
+448 LRHPNFSN

-484 SQLIKK
+484 SQLIKNK

>member
-1 MKLKKAIVIGSGI
+1 MKKAIIIGSGI
-14 GGIATALRLKS
+14 GGIATALRLRS

-33 ENNNFP
+33 ENNDFP
-39 GGKLTSFNLGPY
+39 GGKLTSFDLGHY

-62 PHFIDELFVLFDENP
+62 PHFIDELFILFNENP

-84 KKEISCKYFWDD
+84 KKDISCKYFWDD
-96 GVMLN
+96 GTKLN

-110 NEINKTLGVNKSIV
+110 NEINKVLGVNESTV
-124 SAYLLKAKRKYDLT
+124 STYLLNAKRKYDLT
-138 KTMFLEQSLHKLKTY
+138 KSMFLEQSLHKLKTY
-153 FSKDLLIGI
+153 LSKDLLIGLS
-162 FNVFSFQINKTL
+162 NVFSFQINKTL
-174 NQVNVSELKEPHLVQ
+174 NQVNELELKEPHLVQ

-234 LYDLAVRQGVKFKFE
+234 LYDLALRQGIDFKF
-249 NFVSKILVNNKKA
+249 NSFVSQILISGKRA
-262 VGVMVGEK
+262 IGVSVGEE
-270 SYNSDIVVSN
+270 SYSSDIVVSN
-280 MDIVPTYRSLL
+280 MDIVPTYRNLL
-291 KNHYHPK
+291 KNHYQPE
-298 KTLNQERSSSAL
+298 KTLSQERSSSAL
-310 IFYWGIK
+310 IFYWGIN

-328 FFSKDYKK
+328 FFSNDYKK
-336 EFQSIFEDNTIS
+336 EFQSIFEKKSIFS
-348 TDPTV
+348 DPTV
-353 YVNITSKDVK
+353 YINITSKDVK
-363 GDAPNNHENWFVMI
+363 GDAPDNCENWFVMI

-385 DWDSMIND
+385 DWDNMID
-393 VKSNVLKKINKL
+393 EVKSNILKKINRL
-405 LNINLEDFIEY
+405 LNIDLEDYIEY
-416 EKIYT
+416 EKVYT
-421 PRTIQANT
+421 PKTIESNT

-448 LRHPNFSK
+448 LRHPNFSNK
-456 EILNLYFCGGS
+456 ILNLYFCGGS

-484 SQLIKK
+484 SQLIKNK